1 MFFIEVEL
9 DKDCVHWAVTEY
21 IEGRRNVIE
30 EGSEAVVSDALY
42 KVTGVVEAFAPEDL
56 V

>member
-1 MFFIEVEL
+1 MLFIEVEL

-21 IEGRRNVIE
+21 IEGRRHVIE
-30 EGSEAVVSDALY
+30 QGSEPVVGDALY
-42 KVTGVVEAFAPEDL
+42 WATRVVEGFAPEWL

>member
-1 MFFIEVEL
+1 MFFIEIEL
-9 DKDCVHWAVTEY
+9 DGDLVHWAVTEY

-30 EGSEAVVSDALY
+30 DGREAVVSDAMY
-42 KVTGVVEAFAPEDL
+42 KATRVVEGFAPEWL

>member
-1 MFFIEVEL
+1 MFFIEVEF

-21 IEGRRNVIE
+21 IEGRRNVVE
-30 EGSEAVVSDALY
+30 SGTEPVVADALY
-42 KVTGVVEAFAPEDL
+42 KATGVVEAFAPEWL